1 MPRITSQSP
10 VPESGL
16 TPETAAEIFDQIDR
30 FAGYGFNKSHAAAY
44 AAISFQTAWLK
55 THYPECFF
63 AAAMNLDLDS
73 VEDIAQFADSLKGRG
88 IPFWT
93 PSINQSRARFTPLKL
108 KSVHK
113 GYGHGIAYALAAIR
127 GVGLGAAEA
136 IEAERKNG
144 GAFRNFGDFT
154 DRMNGAV
161 NRTALRGLA
170 KAGAFDILGLSRSD
184 ALTHAEDRAASAP
197 TGQMSMF
204 DAMGADIAT
213 TTPDLSTDE
222 VLDNEF
228 SVLGHYMSAH
238 PLTSLPGGIED
249 ALFRNAVLDAALPP
263 RKAVMAAV
271 VTKIDVRR
279 TNAGDTMAVATLSDP
294 DGLYEALAFG
304 ENWDTLRHS
313 VKKGARLRA
322 DVSVSQRGSERR
334 IILERVSPLSA
345 TADQMAA

>member
-1 MPRITSQSP
+1 MPRITSQHP
-10 VPESGL
+10 VADSGL
-16 TPETAAEIFDQIDR
+16 SATTSREVFDQIDR

-73 VEDIAQFADSLKGRG
+73 VEDVAQFADSLKTRG
-88 IPFWT
+88 VPFWT

-108 KSVHK
+108 KTTHK
-113 GYGHGIAYALAAIR
+113 GFGHGIAYALSAIR
-127 GVGLGAAEA
+127 GVGVSVAEA
-136 IEAERKNG
+136 VEAERKRG
-144 GAFRNFGDFT
+144 GAFRDFGDFT

-170 KAGAFDILGLSRSD
+170 KAGAFDVFGLSRSD
-184 ALTHAEDRAASAP
+184 ALAHAEDRAASAP

-204 DAMGADIAT
+204 DAMGADVETAA
-213 TTPDLSTDE
+213 PALSEDT

-238 PLTSLPGGIED
+238 PLDTMPRGSED
-249 ALFRNAVLDAALPP
+249 AVFRDSVLDAARPP
-263 RKAVMAAV
+263 RKAVMGAV
-271 VTKIDVRR
+271 VTKVDVRR
-279 TNAGDTMAVATLSDP
+279 TNAGDVMAVATLSDP

-304 ENWDTLRHS
+304 ESWDSLRHS

-322 DVSVSQRGSERR
+322 EVSVSQRGSERR
-334 IILERVSPLSA
+334 IILERVSPLA
-345 TADQMAA
+345 CEIDQAA